1 MFVLMRVVRV
11 FSKTSNLPARF
22 SSASE
27 SILFFAEESNFGFFL
42 LLMGD
47 AEGLRLGVE
56 KTLEASL
63 VKSLSLSLNICE
75 QNASIEYSESS
86 LFT

>member
-1 MFVLMRVVRV
+1 
-11 FSKTSNLPARF
+11 
-22 SSASE
+22 
-27 SILFFAEESNFGFFL
+27 
-42 LLMGD
+42 MGD

-63 VKSLSLSLNICE
+63 VKSLSLSLNICK